1 VIEIV
6 PGGDSLTDRLKPPPT
21 TRATRRAA
29 LTLIELLVV
38 IALIAVLASL
48 LLPAINHSKEQ
59 GRGIQCLSNA
69 RQLGLAWIMYADDHA
84 GWLPPN
90 CDGTQSGAD
99 ERSPSWAGGWLD
111 FDPNPD
117 NINTSY
123 LIDPDYRNGG
133 RLGAY
138 LKNVNVFRCPGDRSQ
153 VTIFGRTMNRV
164 RTYSMNCYM
173 GGVGDRGR
181 RLGTWQSREWTTF
194 RRFSDIRKPTPSRA
208 MLMIDEREDSINDG
222 YFSFLMGEQV
232 IVDYPGAYHGRSSN
246 INFADGHSEKK
257 KWTDPRT
264 VPTLNRG
271 VLIPLV
277 VSSAENV
284 DLVWMQQRATS
295 QVPENQG
302 R

>member
-1 VIEIV
+1 M
-6 PGGDSLTDRLKPPPT
+6 KPSP
-21 TRATRRAA
+21 RATAA
-29 LTLIELLVV
+29 GNPAFTLIELLVV
-38 IALIAVLASL
+38 IAIIAVLASL
-48 LLPAINHSKEQ
+48 LLPAIGHSREQ
-59 GRGIQCLSNA
+59 GRSLQCLNNA
-69 RQLGLAWIMYADDHA
+69 RQLGLAWVMYADDHA
-84 GWLPPN
+84 GALAPN

-123 LIDPDYRNGG
+123 LVDPNYRNGG

-153 VTIFGRTMNRV
+153 VTLFGRTVNRV

-181 RLGTWQSREWTTF
+181 RLGTWQSPDWTTF
-194 RRFSDIRKPTPSRA
+194 RRFSDILKPTPA
-208 MLMIDEREDSINDG
+208 QTLLMIDEREDSINDG

-257 KWTDPRT
+257 KWFDPRT

-277 VSSAENV
+277 VPSVENA
-284 DLVWMQQRATS
+284 DLSWMQQRATA
-295 QVPENQG
+295 PAPN
-302 R
+302 

>member
-1 VIEIV
+1 VIEFANHH
-6 PGGDSLTDRLKPPPT
+6 DRLALPVKTNPASQPPS
-21 TRATRRAA
+21 RAA
-29 LTLIELLVV
+29 FTLIELLVV
-38 IALIAVLASL
+38 IASIAVLASL
-48 LLPAINHSKEQ
+48 LLPAVGHSREQ
-59 GRGIQCLSNA
+59 GRSIQCLNNA
-69 RQLGLAWIMYADDHA
+69 RQLGLAWVMYADDHA

-111 FDPNPD
+111 FDPSPD
-117 NINTSY
+117 NLNTSY
-123 LIDPDYRNGG
+123 LIDPTYRNGG

-138 LKNVNVFRCPGDRSQ
+138 LKNVNVFRCPADRSQ
-153 VTIFGRTMNRV
+153 VTLFGRTVNRV
-164 RTYSMNCYM
+164 RTYSMNCYL

-181 RLGTWQSREWTTF
+181 RLGTWQSREWTPF

-222 YFSFLMGEQV
+222 YFSFLMGKPV

-257 KWTDPRT
+257 KWTDSRT

-277 VSSAENV
+277 VPSAENV
-284 DLVWMQQRATS
+284 DLSWMQQRATS
-295 QVPENQG
+295 PVPEG
-302 R
+302 